1 MKTGILLLLLFVTGT
16 AMAQKSDDGQEIIDK
31 FFDLYKT
38 RGYEYAVRYS
48 WATNRWIPAGGE
60 AVDNVVITL
69 SKKLAGMGDFIGQ
82 ELLKNRQVSSR
93 FRVVSYLVYYERDP
107 VRYTFSLY
115 KNSQGWEVSN
125 FQFDSD
131 FEDEA
136 EASLKL
142 TAGN

>member
-1 MKTGILLLLLFVTGT
+1 
-16 AMAQKSDDGQEIIDK
+16 
-31 FFDLYKT
+31 
-38 RGYEYAVRYS
+38 
-48 WATNRWIPAGGE
+48 
-60 AVDNVVITL
+60 
-69 SKKLAGMGDFIGQ
+69 MGDYIGQ
-82 ELLKNRQVSSR
+82 EKLRDKQVSSR

-107 VRYTFSLY
+107 VRFTFSLY
-115 KNSQGWEVSN
+115 RNSQGWEVSN

>member
-1 MKTGILLLLLFVTGT
+1 MKTGIFFLCLFISG
-16 AMAQKSDDGQEIIDK
+16 AAIAQQSNDGQEIIDK

-60 AVDNVVITL
+60 AVDNVIITL
-69 SKKLAGMGDFIGQ
+69 GKKLGGMGEYIGQ
-82 ELLKNRQVSSR
+82 DKLRDNQVSSR

-107 VRYTFSLY
+107 VRFTFSLY
-115 KNSQGWEVSN
+115 RNSQGWEVSN